1 MDVKKKVELVA
12 ANVIDGFDPKND
24 MCRSL
29 YDLGLDSLDKLGF
42 LMDVET
48 ECHVSMPER
57 LIERLDTVEGVV
69 LSVENLKRVKKVHD
83 TWVPCALNAS
93 RKCGFMSSDVF
104 APERRSSISPNADF
118 CKAIACDLYCGRQR

>member
-1 MDVKKKVELVA
+1 MDVKQKVEMVA
-12 ANVIDGFDPKND
+12 KHVIDGFDPKND
-24 MCRSL
+24 MNRSL

-57 LIERLDTVEGVV
+57 LIERLDTVEGVA

-83 TWVPCALNAS
+83 TWVPCVLNAS
-93 RKCGFMSSDVF
+93 HKCGFMSDVL
-104 APERRSSISPNADF
+104 APERCSSISPNADF
-118 CKAIACDLYCGRQR
+118 CKAIACSLYAGKQR